1 MCDPIADLLTRIR
14 NSSRAQKRYVD
25 IPHSNIKEDI
35 VKVLE
40 SKGFIQSFK
49 NVELEGKK
57 TLRVLLKYT
66 QLRDSVINQLK
77 RESKPGLR
85 KYVTKDQIPVI
96 LGGMGISIVSTSKGV
111 LEGLEA
117 KNKKLGGELL
127 CTAW

>member
-40 SKGFIQSFK
+40 SKGFVLSYK

-57 TLRVLLKYT
+57 NLRVLLKYT
-66 QLRDSVINQLK
+66 QLRESVINQLK

-85 KYVTKDQIPVI
+85 KYVRQDQIPII